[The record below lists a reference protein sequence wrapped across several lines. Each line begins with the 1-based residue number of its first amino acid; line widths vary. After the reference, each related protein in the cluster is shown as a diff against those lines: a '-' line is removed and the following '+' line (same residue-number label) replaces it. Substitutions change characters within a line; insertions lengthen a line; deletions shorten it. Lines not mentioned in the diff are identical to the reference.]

1 MLSLGVF
8 ELQKFLVGLRVILYL
23 RRKQVE
29 IVLIFLGQVIC
40 LVEPAVIW
48 AWLCRH
54 WYLFVRLFWQQW
66 LALVNYVRS

>member
-1 MLSLGVF
+1 MLSLRVF
-8 ELQKFLVGLRVILYL
+8 ELQKFLAGLRAILYL

-29 IVLIFLGQVIC
+29 IVLVFLGQVIC

-48 AWLCRH
+48 TWLCRH
-54 WYLFVRLFWQQW
+54 WYLFVGLFRQQW